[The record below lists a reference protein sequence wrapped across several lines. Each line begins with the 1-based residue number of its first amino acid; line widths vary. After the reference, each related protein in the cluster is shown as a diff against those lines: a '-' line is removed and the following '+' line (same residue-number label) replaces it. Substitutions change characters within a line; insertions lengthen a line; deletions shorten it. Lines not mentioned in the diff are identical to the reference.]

1 MIKALILAAGLGTR
15 LKPITDNLP
24 KPMVEVGD
32 KPVIA
37 YVVDNLTHYDI
48 GDIIVNVH
56 HLPSAVAN
64 YFGPKLYYFYEPYL
78 LGEKKTVALLHSLIE
93 FDNLVVTNGD
103 TISNVNLDKMISFHF
118 KNNASL
124 TRFMVNNRYAGTKI
138 LSFGNSINEID
149 YTQEDGYYFDI
160 GTKEKLELAKKY
172 YETRTTS

>member
-1 MIKALILAAGLGTR
+1 
-15 LKPITDNLP
+15 
-24 KPMVEVGD
+24 
-32 KPVIA
+32 
-37 YVVDNLTHYDI
+37 
-48 GDIIVNVH
+48 
-56 HLPSAVAN
+56 
-64 YFGPKLYYFYEPYL
+64 
-78 LGEKKTVALLHSLIE
+78 LLHSLIG

-118 KNNASL
+118 KSNASL